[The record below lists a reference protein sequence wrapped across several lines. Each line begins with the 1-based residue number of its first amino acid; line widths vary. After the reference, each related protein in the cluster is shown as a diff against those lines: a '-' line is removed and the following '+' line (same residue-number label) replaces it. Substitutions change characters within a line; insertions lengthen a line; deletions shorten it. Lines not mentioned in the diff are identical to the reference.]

1 MRRRAKEGSGSV
13 IGMEKSGVVGGNVFR
28 HSLGLV
34 SSSRPHRRLRITGLK
49 VRSKPNYIS
58 RPTPS
63 DHTISLHDLPTES
76 DDL

>member
-1 MRRRAKEGSGSV
+1 
-13 IGMEKSGVVGGNVFR
+13 MENSGVVGGNVFR

-49 VRSKPNYIS
+49 VRWKPNYVS

-63 DHTISLHDLPTES
+63 DHTISLPDPTTES
-76 DDL
+76 NDL